1 MKKFLNFKSNLPRT
15 RDIKRH
21 LSLNQAF
28 LEYTQKYKDS
38 VFIFSSLLGG
48 LGIFGG
54 MIAYVVGDRVT
65 LKSQL
70 KILKEK
76 LVHVEDKLAHEKELR
91 ASEVK
96 LAKANTESEMRGRIL
111 DLKYHGDYGNLRDD
125 INKVY
130 YKDPKNSP

>member
-1 MKKFLNFKSNLPRT
+1 MKKFLNFKSNIPRT
-15 RDIKRH
+15 RDFKRH

-70 KILKEK
+70 KIL
-76 LVHVEDKLAHEKELR
+76 EDKLAHEKELR

-96 LAKANTESEMRGRIL
+96 LAKANTASEMRGRIL
-111 DLKYHGDYGNLRDD
+111 DFKYHGDYGNLRDD

-130 YKDPKNSP
+130 YKDSKNSP